1 MMKKQ
6 PLSKTEPH
14 ELEYNTQLPQLI
26 LSEYG
31 RHVQKMVEM
40 AVAIKDKQERN
51 SAAQAIIVIM
61 GALMPQLRD
70 YPDYRHKLWDH
81 LFIIS
86 DFKLDVDS
94 PYPKPS
100 AETLKSKPNRMQYPS
115 YKIAYKHY
123 GKVLEELIK
132 KGVEMEEGE
141 MKTYYVETLANLMKK
156 DYLSWN
162 RDSVAD
168 ETIYQHLSELS
179 EGKLKVGKDFVLKNT
194 NDILAT
200 HKPQNQNQGGGGGG
214 GGKKKFHKKK
224 FRKKY

>member
-1 MMKKQ
+1 MKKQ
-6 PLSKTEPH
+6 QLAKAEPH

-40 AVAIKDKQERN
+40 AVAIKDKEERN
-51 SAAQAIIVIM
+51 RAAQAIIVIM

-100 AETLKSKPNRMQYPS
+100 AETLKSKPKRMQYPS

-123 GKVLEELIK
+123 GMILEDLIK
-132 KGVEMEEGE
+132 KGVEMEEGD
-141 MKTYYVETLANLMKK
+141 MKTYYVESLANLMKR

-179 EGKLKVGKDFVLKNT
+179 GGKLKVGKDFILKNT

-214 GGKKKFHKKK
+214 GKKKFHKKK